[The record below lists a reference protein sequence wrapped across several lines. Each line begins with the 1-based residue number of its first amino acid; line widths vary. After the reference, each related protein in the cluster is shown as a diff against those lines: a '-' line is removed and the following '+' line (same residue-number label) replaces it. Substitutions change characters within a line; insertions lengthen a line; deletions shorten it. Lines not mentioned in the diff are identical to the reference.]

1 MQTMFVL
8 LESGGRQLISTRLQ
22 WCWYLRHA
30 IAGEVAQHEQS
41 QHSGRLPLRRP
52 GELLHCEAGAGH
64 RADNEPGTKNLG
76 ALGDGFVASPVVR
89 AGVSPAC

>member
-41 QHSGRLPLRRP
+41 QHSGRLPLRRL
-52 GELLHCEAGAGH
+52 GALLHREAGH
-64 RADNEPGTKNLG
+64 PADDEPGTKILG

-89 AGVSPAC
+89 TGVSPAC